1 MQRLLQRPSLVIF
14 IVIIIMV
21 GCAYVPTQE
30 MSDARQAIK
39 AAREVKA
46 IAYVPANLTIAE
58 QSLTTAEHYLEA
70 GQFNQARLNAKL
82 ATEQAVNAYKMTV
95 AITRANTM
103 RQSLTTMG
111 YATQTVNDLLEQAM
125 TSAQQQET
133 DKTITLANEAY
144 HQAELSLNQAQ
155 LEQAHLMIE
164 KIQAQPEANLNQNE
178 LMILK
183 SAQIAYRRYQGRKA
197 YDLII
202 NLYNK
207 LFY

>member
-1 MQRLLQRPSLVIF
+1 MQRMLQRLSLVTL
-14 IVIIIMV
+14 IVITIMV

-46 IAYVPANLTIAE
+46 ISYVPANLTVAE

-95 AITRANTM
+95 ALTRAKTM
-103 RQSLTTMG
+103 GENLTKIG
-111 YATQTVNDLLEQAM
+111 YATQTVNDLLKQA
-125 TSAQQQET
+125 TASAQQQDV
-133 DKTITLANEAY
+133 DKTITLADEAY

-164 KIQAQPEANLNQNE
+164 KIQTQQAHLNQHE

-183 SAQIAYRRYQGRKA
+183 SAQLAYRRYQGRKA
-197 YDLII
+197 YDLTI

-207 LFY
+207 LF

>member
-1 MQRLLQRPSLVIF
+1 MQRMLQRLSLVTL
-14 IVIIIMV
+14 IVITIMV

-46 IAYVPANLTIAE
+46 ISYVPANLTVAE

-95 AITRANTM
+95 ALTRAKTM
-103 RQSLTTMG
+103 GENLTKIG
-111 YATQTVNDLLEQAM
+111 YATQTVNDLLKQA
-125 TSAQQQET
+125 TASAQQQDV
-133 DKTITLANEAY
+133 DKTITLADEAY

-164 KIQAQPEANLNQNE
+164 KIQTQQAHLNQHE
-178 LMILK
+178 LMILR
-183 SAQIAYRRYQGRKA
+183 SAQLAYRRYQGRKA
-197 YDLII
+197 YDLTI

-207 LFY
+207 LF

>member
-1 MQRLLQRPSLVIF
+1 MQRMLQRLSLVTL
-14 IVIIIMV
+14 IVITIMV

-46 IAYVPANLTIAE
+46 ISYVPANLTVAE

-95 AITRANTM
+95 ALTRAKTM
-103 RQSLTTMG
+103 GENLTKIG
-111 YATQTVNDLLEQAM
+111 YATKTVNDLLKQA
-125 TSAQQQET
+125 TASAQQQEV
-133 DKTITLANEAY
+133 DKTITLADEAY

-164 KIQAQPEANLNQNE
+164 KIQAQQAHLNQNE

-183 SAQIAYRRYQGRKA
+183 SAQLAYRRYQGRKA
-197 YDLII
+197 YDLTI

-207 LFY
+207 LF

>member
-1 MQRLLQRPSLVIF
+1 MQRMLQRLSLVTL
-14 IVIIIMV
+14 IVITIMV

-46 IAYVPANLTIAE
+46 ISYVPANLTVAE

-95 AITRANTM
+95 ALTRAKTM
-103 RQSLTTMG
+103 GENLTKIG
-111 YATQTVNDLLEQAM
+111 YATQTVNDLLKQA
-125 TSAQQQET
+125 TASAQQQEV
-133 DKTITLANEAY
+133 DKTITLADEAY

-164 KIQAQPEANLNQNE
+164 KIQAQQAHLNQNE

-183 SAQIAYRRYQGRKA
+183 SAQLAYRRYQGRKA
-197 YDLII
+197 YDLTI

-207 LFY
+207 LF

>member
-1 MQRLLQRPSLVIF
+1 MQRLLQRPSLVTL
-14 IVIIIMV
+14 IVITIMV

-46 IAYVPANLTIAE
+46 IAYVPANLTVAE

-70 GQFNQARLNAKL
+70 SQFNQARLNAKL

-95 AITRANTM
+95 ALTRANTM
-103 RQSLTTMG
+103 RQSLTKIG

-125 TSAQQQET
+125 ASAQQQEV

-144 HQAELSLNQAQ
+144 HQAELLLNQAQ

-164 KIQAQPEANLNQNE
+164 KIQTQSAHLNQNE
-178 LMILK
+178 LMILE
-183 SAQIAYRRYQGRKA
+183 SAQLAYRRYQGRKA

-207 LFY
+207 LF

>member
-1 MQRLLQRPSLVIF
+1 MQRMLQRLSLVTL

-46 IAYVPANLTIAE
+46 IAYVPANLTVAE
-58 QSLTTAEHYLEA
+58 QSLTTAEHYLEN

-95 AITRANTM
+95 AITRAK
-103 RQSLTTMG
+103 TMG
-111 YATQTVNDLLEQAM
+111 ESLAKIGSATQTVNTLLEQA
-125 TSAQQQET
+125 TASSQQQEV

-144 HQAELSLNQAQ
+144 HQGELLLNQAQ
-155 LEQAHLMIE
+155 LEQAQLMIE
-164 KIQAQPEANLNQNE
+164 KIQTQHAHLNQNE

-183 SAQIAYRRYQGRKA
+183 SAQMAYRRYQGRKA

-207 LFY
+207 LF